1 MKKTTK
7 IILICVSILLS
18 FLLTVYLFLGFMSEK
33 PGINGFAVTNGMIE
47 LFISGEDYV
56 KVGEHR
62 YLYRFGSLGTLIENE
77 YDSYDV
83 KKDRIG
89 EFELG
94 FEYSHPLPELGHYY
108 AKDGKYGDHYLLKLA
123 FVLKDGNSYDPGGVQ
138 VWGPMTDVYSVY
150 FKPYD
155 E

>member
-1 MKKTTK
+1 
-7 IILICVSILLS
+7 
-18 FLLTVYLFLGFMSEK
+18 
-33 PGINGFAVTNGMIE
+33 MIE

-89 EFELG
+89 EFEGCG
-94 FEYSHPLPELGHYY
+94 FEYSDPLPELEHYY
-108 AKDGKYGDHYLLKLA
+108 AKDGKYGDHYLLKLV
-123 FVLKDGNSYDPGGVQ
+123 FVLKDGKLYDPSGVQ
-138 VWGPMTDVYSVY
+138 VWGPMTDVQSVY